1 MKLPLPNLPVCDI
14 LRSEIN
20 WFIHV
25 VCVSVMA
32 PASVVGH

>member
-1 MKLPLPNLPVCDI
+1 MKLLLPNLAVCDL

-32 PASVVGH
+32 PVFVVGH

>member
-1 MKLPLPNLPVCDI
+1 MKLFLPNLPVSDL

-32 PASVVGH
+32 PVFVVGH